1 MKKNTA
7 EISRNVDMCRAKLG
21 FLSDADGFDSFAR
34 VFVEDGSQR
43 SLRYTTLAMSLS
55 LRKFDPRVRANGDG
69 CVLKRLYA
77 VVPAV
82 DLVLLFTLLFVK
94 EFTMLP
100 NVLSSQ
106 DDVFMPVVTM
116 CAGLL
121 YMSLSTSTS
130 SIWLSSS
137 EGEISIK
144 SVSLNSYVSLLIV
157 CRVAVEDDSPA
168 SMAVEC
174 MGPKSYDRATYGDG
188 VTFGVGS
195 LLDSGTVTGVRPREV
210 DRRDRRESG
219 SDGDAGSRA
228 ILSDC
233 ESGFVFEGGLPR
245 LAGVFAAAGT
255 LAGAEDELSRL
266 RAEPRSTDLPPPTA
280 GGASS
285 PLSSELNPI
294 NFLLAVR
301 RRGVLTVA
309 FVLSLNDFSFLKYSG
324 RVVAVIGP
332 TLSSPRAANA
342 FLSSLS
348 VSAAMSL
355 V

>member
-7 EISRNVDMCRAKLG
+7 EMSRNVDMCRAKLG
-21 FLSDADGFDSFAR
+21 FLSVAARDGFDSFAR
-34 VFVEDGSQR
+34 EFVEDC
-43 SLRYTTLAMSLS
+43 SLRYTTLALSLS
-55 LRKFDPRVRANGDG
+55 LRKFDTGVRCVG

-77 VVPAV
+77 VVPAA
-82 DLVLLFTLLFVK
+82 DLVLLFALLFVN

-116 CAGLL
+116 CAGLP
-121 YMSLSTSTS
+121 YVSLSTSTP

-137 EGEISIK
+137 EGEISII
-144 SVSLNSYVSLLIV
+144 SVSLNSNVSSLIE
-157 CRVAVEDDSPA
+157 CRVTEEDDIPA
-168 SMAVEC
+168 SIAVEC
-174 MGPKSYDRATYGDG
+174 MGPKSYDRGVRATYDG
-188 VTFGVGS
+188 GTLGVGS
-195 LLDSGTVTGVRPREV
+195 LLNSGTATGVRGREV

-219 SDGDAGSRA
+219 SDSDAGSRG
-228 ILSDC
+228 ILSEC
-233 ESGFVFEGGLPR
+233 ESDFEAEGGLPR
-245 LAGVFAAAGT
+245 LAGVFAAGT
-255 LAGAEDELSRL
+255 FAAAEDDLSRR
-266 RAEPRSTDLPPPTA
+266 RAEPRSTDLPPPPA

-294 NFLLAVR
+294 NFLFGIR
-301 RRGVLTVA
+301 RRGVLTVD
-309 FVLSLNDFSFLKYSG
+309 FLFSLRDFSFLKYSG

-348 VSAAMSL
+348 VSCAAMSQSE
-355 V
+355 